1 MVHLYMFTQNAQ
13 THKIKMNVSFKK
25 LYLHYKKEQERKDVW
40 KVSHTHVSCSLSEAP
55 DMAYRDNWLY

>member
-1 MVHLYMFTQNAQ
+1 
-13 THKIKMNVSFKK
+13 MNVSFKK